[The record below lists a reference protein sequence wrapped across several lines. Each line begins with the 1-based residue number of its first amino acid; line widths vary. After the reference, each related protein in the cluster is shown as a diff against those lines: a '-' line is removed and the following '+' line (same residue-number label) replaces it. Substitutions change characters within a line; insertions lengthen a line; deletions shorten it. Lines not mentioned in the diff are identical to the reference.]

1 VRLLNSAR
9 TVMLLGALSAL
20 LVSVP
25 AASAQTAGWQGGP
38 GAILDNTYD
47 GYIDT
52 PRAGATVP
60 GSGGF
65 TVAGWFV
72 DHQAQGWA
80 GADDI
85 EIWLGTMDGGGH
97 MLAKANIAQS
107 RPDVAAAT
115 GNPYWAASGFGAV
128 VNGASVPSGNQTLYV
143 YAHTGGKGWWWKSVG
158 VVGGGAAAAAAP
170 APGAASA
177 PAAAAPVSG
186 GAPVVKFLQPTDNQN
201 VSTRSTFQINGT
213 VDDPT
218 HIDRIEVWINGERDS
233 GTLLGTTTPSS
244 DGSWSITFNP
254 TKFASTH
261 TNLYAYARNGVT
273 HRETEIIVG
282 INIVDRSV

>member
-1 VRLLNSAR
+1 
-9 TVMLLGALSAL
+9 LSAL

-25 AASAQTAGWQGGP
+25 AASAQTSPAGWQGGP

-47 GYIDT
+47 GFIDA

-60 GSGGF
+60 ASGGF

-80 GADDI
+80 GADNI

-97 MLAKANIAQS
+97 MLAKANIAQQ
-107 RPDVAAAT
+107 RPDVAAAL

-128 VNGASVPSGNQTLYV
+128 VNGASVPAGNQTLYV
-143 YAHTGGKGWWWKSVG
+143 YVHTGGKGWWWKSVG

-170 APGAASA
+170 AAGAA
-177 PAAAAPVSG
+177 PAAAPVAG
-186 GAPVVKFLQPTDNQN
+186 GAPELKFLQPSENQD
-201 VSTRSTFQINGT
+201 VSTRSTYQINGT
-213 VDDPT
+213 VNDPT

-244 DGSWSITFNP
+244 DGSWSITFSP
-254 TKFASTH
+254 TKFKSTH
-261 TNLYAYARNGVT
+261 SNLYAYAHNSATRL
-273 HRETEIIVG
+273 ETEINVG